1 MTAVLIRT
9 GNPAALPLD
18 LLLSAI
24 PSLPRPA
31 LERLTARMIE
41 ALDTMDGDTDVEA
54 NGDELDGSLGEDDFH
69 GHGTTPWTGPGCP
82 VSDPGED
89 EGHDEPDYN
98 MEPPL

>member
-1 MTAVLIRT
+1 MTALLIRT
-9 GNPAALPLD
+9 GNPATLPLD

-31 LERLTARMIE
+31 LERLTARMID

-54 NGDELDGSLGEDDFH
+54 NGDELDGTGGEDDFYPHWQDH
-69 GHGTTPWTGPGCP
+69 GYQIGCP

-89 EGHDEPDYN
+89 GDHDEPDGR
-98 MEPPL
+98 ELLP